1 MSQPKG
7 PQLARVVMP
16 AGGAVRVHRDPLA
29 LPSALRGGEVARNRF
44 DDPSG
49 QFLVRYLATTL
60 RGALLEVL
68 AGFRTSPALERRLA
82 EVGGVEGPDELEP
95 PGVVPAGFLARLQVA
110 RIGTRQA
117 TTWFVDVAATISQT
131 VLGAHPFVSSTLA
144 ASGLG
149 TPGRPVSLDAGTIAL
164 AGPLGRRI
172 TQVVA
177 QVVYAETDAGGLR
190 YVSRVDLNEECW
202 AVFDTVEVWAS
213 ATEPM
218 TPGDPDLASACAA
231 LGLRLPS
238 FPPLGGPYP
247 SEPRRH
253 WAAGTGE
260 GPS

>member
-1 MSQPKG
+1 
-7 PQLARVVMP
+7 MP
-16 AGGAVRVHRDPLA
+16 AEGAVRVHPDPLA

-82 EVGGVEGPDELEP
+82 EVAGVEGPDEMEP
-95 PGVVPAGFLARLQVA
+95 AGVVPAGFLGRLQVT
-110 RIGTRQA
+110 RIGTCHA
-117 TTWFVDVAATISQT
+117 TTWFVDVAATTSQT
-131 VLGAHPFVSSTLA
+131 VLGAHPLVGSMLA

-149 TPGRPVSLDAGTIAL
+149 TPARPVQLDAGTIAL
-164 AGPLGRRI
+164 AGPIGRRI

-190 YVSRVDLNEECW
+190 YVSRVDLDEECW

-213 ATEPM
+213 AAEPM

-238 FPPLGGPYP
+238 SPPPGG
-247 SEPRRH
+247 
-253 WAAGTGE
+253 
-260 GPS
+260 